1 MWEIYSLINPQKE
14 KETSKELFEVQTPKW
29 QLPELTS
36 NRFDDAF
43 DEIELLGFSLGS
55 PIDILKDK
63 SPVTL
68 TAKELNNHIN
78 ETVSIVG
85 YLVNV
90 KNTSTSKGERMCFGT
105 FTDTEGRWIDTV
117 HFPPTIKNYPFV
129 GPGCYLLKGKVTVE
143 FDFMSIEISEMHRL
157 STVDREII

>member
-1 MWEIYSLINPQKE
+1 M
-14 KETSKELFEVQTPKW
+14 
-29 QLPELTS
+29 PELTS